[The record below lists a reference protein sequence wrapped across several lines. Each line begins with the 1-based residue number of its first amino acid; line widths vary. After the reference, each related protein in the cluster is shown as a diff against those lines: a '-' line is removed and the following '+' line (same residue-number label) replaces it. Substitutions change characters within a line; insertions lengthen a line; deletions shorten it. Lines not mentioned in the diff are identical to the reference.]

1 MEFAHFEKNKMEK
14 SKKLDAP
21 VRCIV
26 CNYQLLKINGKTNVE
41 IKCQRCGT
49 IMRISST
56 NDGYDTIILRYGKN
70 TYKTRY
76 LNLINSIE

>member
-1 MEFAHFEKNKMEK
+1 MEK

-26 CNYQLLKINGKTNVE
+26 CNYQLLKINCKTNVE

-70 TYKTRY
+70 SYKTRY
-76 LNLINSIE
+76 LNLIHSIE